1 MAKETTFTKEGNDNL
16 EENEKETETQE
27 NLTPKDKRRKREIIK
42 NTIKEDSGLS
52 FIKVCITVL
61 TAVSMALISSKLT
74 GFVNSLMLV
83 ALVSIGSA
91 VMTEFYRI
99 VLSLTSIS
107 AKKVV
112 LPVTKFNPDGTTKEI
127 QIESTQN
134 EYELTNKE
142 TKETSLNSAQDN
154 DKDKSSTIIT
164 TNDKNHSQTQD
175 DSKTV
180 IQSVKNYF
188 QRSPMMK
195 MALLF
200 TVISLLTIGA
210 NYFITTH
217 NEKGA
222 TVEHTSTTVHKTEA
236 ERLSDQEKEDIIN
249 SAVNESKEDKN
260 GNNVTSDT
268 SENNK
273 DKNKEDKTSG
283 SNDKSVDKD
292 KNRDSSNDEKEKIL
306 TKETIVKED
315 SNKDLSTQV
324 KDLKS
329 QNNELKKRLEEIEK
343 NSSKNNSDS
352 QNVNSNN
359 NSDAKLIKTLQ
370 DQISTL
376 EGTIDSLQ
384 KQLDEMEEKLDDQQA
399 NSGGS
404 QSYSKESNKSK
415 K

>member
-1 MAKETTFTKEGNDNL
+1 MTKETTFKKEGNDNL
-16 EENEKETETQE
+16 EENEKETNTQE
-27 NLTPKDKRRKREIIK
+27 NLTPKNKRRKREIIK

-112 LPVTKFNPDGTTKEI
+112 LPVTKFNSDGTTKEI
-127 QIESTQN
+127 QIESTQD
-134 EYELTNKE
+134 EDELTNEE

-164 TNDKNHSQTQD
+164 TNDKNNSQTQD

-217 NEKGA
+217 NEKGS
-222 TVEHTSTTVHKTEA
+222 TVEHTTTTVHKTEA

-283 SNDKSVDKD
+283 SNDKSVDK
-292 KNRDSSNDEKEKIL
+292 NNNSNNEEKEKNL

-324 KDLKS
+324 KDLKR
-329 QNNELKKRLEEIEK
+329 QNNELKERLEELEK

-352 QNVNSNN
+352 QNSNSNN
-359 NSDAKLIKTLQ
+359 NSDTKLIKTLQ

-376 EGTIDSLQ
+376 EGTIDALQ
-384 KQLDEMEEKLDDQQA
+384 KQLDEMETKLDNQQA

-404 QSYSKESNKSK
+404 QSYSKESNETK

>member
-1 MAKETTFTKEGNDNL
+1 MTKETTFKKEGNDNL
-16 EENEKETETQE
+16 EENEKETNTQE
-27 NLTPKDKRRKREIIK
+27 NLTPKNKRRKREIIK

-112 LPVTKFNPDGTTKEI
+112 LPVTKFNSDGTTKEI
-127 QIESTQN
+127 QIESTQD
-134 EYELTNKE
+134 EDELTNEE

-164 TNDKNHSQTQD
+164 TNDKNNSQTQD

-217 NEKGA
+217 NEKGS
-222 TVEHTSTTVHKTEA
+222 TVEHTTTTVHKTEA

-283 SNDKSVDKD
+283 SNDKSVDK
-292 KNRDSSNDEKEKIL
+292 NNDSNNEEKEKNL

-315 SNKDLSTQV
+315 NNKDLSTQV
-324 KDLKS
+324 KDLKR
-329 QNNELKKRLEEIEK
+329 QNNELKERLEELEK

-352 QNVNSNN
+352 QNSNSNN

-384 KQLDEMEEKLDDQQA
+384 KQLDEMETKLDNQQA

-404 QSYSKESNKSK
+404 QSYSKESTETK

>member
-1 MAKETTFTKEGNDNL
+1 MTKETTFKKEGNDNL
-16 EENEKETETQE
+16 EENEKETNTQE
-27 NLTPKDKRRKREIIK
+27 NLTPKNKRRKREIIK

-112 LPVTKFNPDGTTKEI
+112 LPVTKFNSDGTTKEI
-127 QIESTQN
+127 QIESTQD
-134 EYELTNKE
+134 EDELTNEE

-164 TNDKNHSQTQD
+164 TNDKNNSQTQD

-217 NEKGA
+217 NEKGS
-222 TVEHTSTTVHKTEA
+222 TVEHTTTTVHKTEA

-283 SNDKSVDKD
+283 SNDKSVDK
-292 KNRDSSNDEKEKIL
+292 NNDSNNEEKEKNL

-324 KDLKS
+324 KDLKR
-329 QNNELKKRLEEIEK
+329 QNNELKERLEELEK

-352 QNVNSNN
+352 QNSNSNN
-359 NSDAKLIKTLQ
+359 NSDTKLIKTLQ
-370 DQISTL
+370 GQISTL

-384 KQLDEMEEKLDDQQA
+384 KQFDEMETKLDNQQA

-404 QSYSKESNKSK
+404 QSYSKESTETK